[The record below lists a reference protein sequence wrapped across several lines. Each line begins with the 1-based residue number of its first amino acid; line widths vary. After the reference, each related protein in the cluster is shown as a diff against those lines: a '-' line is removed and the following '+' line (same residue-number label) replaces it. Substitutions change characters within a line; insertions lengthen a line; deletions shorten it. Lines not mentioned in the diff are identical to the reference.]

1 MRPRIPRPPSSTARS
16 RHDVLK
22 PGERIGANRSAAAA
36 RTAGPFYGNSG
47 AGLVRR
53 SDGTRWR
60 QPRGFRALAAL
71 GEPLQ
76 LGVLEGERVD
86 GEGQGVRQRGRVG
99 AGRVGCA
106 EERAEAG
113 EQLGLLVSG
122 VGGGDLGGLGG
133 LGGGLGGGPRDLYV
147 RIWKVSELITIG
159 AAAPIALGRALKVG
173 IVAPAPLRKWEE
185 AP

>member
-1 MRPRIPRPPSSTARS
+1 MPTAS
-16 RHDVLK
+16 A
-22 PGERIGANRSAAAA
+22 GA
-36 RTAGPFYGNSG
+36 
-47 AGLVRR
+47 LVRQSAQSR
-53 SDGTRWR
+53 RDLVGRLHNSRQDDG
-60 QPRGFRALAAL
+60 
-71 GEPLQ
+71 
-76 LGVLEGERVD
+76 
-86 GEGQGVRQRGRVG
+86 GRVG

-113 EQLGLLVSG
+113 EQLSLLVSG
-122 VGGGDLGGLGG
+122 IGGGGL
-133 LGGGLGGGPRDLYV
+133 GGLGGGPRDLYV

>member
-36 RTAGPFYGNSG
+36 RTARPFYGNSG

-113 EQLGLLVSG
+113 EQLSLLVSG
-122 VGGGDLGGLGG
+122 IGGGGL
-133 LGGGLGGGPRDLYV
+133 GGLGGGPRDLYV

-173 IVAPAPLRKWEE
+173 IVAPAPLRKWEK